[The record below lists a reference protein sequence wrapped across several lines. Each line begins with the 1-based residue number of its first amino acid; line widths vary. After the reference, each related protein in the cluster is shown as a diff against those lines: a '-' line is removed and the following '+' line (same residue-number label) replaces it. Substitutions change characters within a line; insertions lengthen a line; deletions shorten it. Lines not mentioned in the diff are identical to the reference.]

1 MLPPAQVVLGGEQ
14 EAGVQQQVPLYN
26 VFPSPGLT
34 ITTQPGPELASPPPT
49 LPSLLSSLDTTTT
62 MSQVRPSAGDQLM
75 SHVTLVQR
83 FQFPASSTPALPPY
97 LGHYPALTPEQLG
110 YLRLLNQGLN
120 INPALGQLGQGAAL
134 GQLGQGGLGQLG
146 QLGGQLR
153 QGPQFTT
160 IVNSQIKTTSVT
172 LTESEEYRWV
182 WKNI

>member
-1 MLPPAQVVLGGEQ
+1 M
-14 EAGVQQQVPLYN
+14 QQQVPLYN

-34 ITTQPGPELASPPPT
+34 ITSQPGPELASPPPT

-62 MSQVRPSAGDQLM
+62 LSQVGPSAGDQLM
-75 SHVTLVQR
+75 SHVTLLQR
-83 FQFPASSTPALPPY
+83 FQLPASSTPALPPF

-134 GQLGQGGLGQLG
+134 GQLGHGAALGQLGQGALGQLG

-172 LTESEEYRWV
+172 LTESEEYRWE
-182 WKNI
+182 

>member
-1 MLPPAQVVLGGEQ
+1 MQVVLGGEQ
-14 EAGVQQQVPLYN
+14 EAGGQQQVPLYN
-26 VFPSPGLT
+26 VFPSQGL
-34 ITTQPGPELASPPPT
+34 TTQPGPELASPPPT

-62 MSQVRPSAGDQLM
+62 MQVRPSAGDQLAV
-75 SHVTLVQR
+75 SNVTLVQR
-83 FQFPASSTPALPPY
+83 FPFPPSSTPALPPY

-120 INPALGQLGQGAAL
+120 INPALGQLGQGGLGQLGQGAAL
-134 GQLGQGGLGQLG
+134 GQLGQGALGQLG

-172 LTESEEYRWV
+172 LTESEEYRWA
-182 WKNI
+182 

>member
-1 MLPPAQVVLGGEQ
+1 MSSFNQEKALVGAFSVFVQPVVEPMARFTALI
-14 EAGVQQQVPLYN
+14 L
-26 VFPSPGLT
+26 
-34 ITTQPGPELASPPPT
+34 
-49 LPSLLSSLDTTTT
+49 
-62 MSQVRPSAGDQLM
+62 
-75 SHVTLVQR
+75 LVQR

-134 GQLGQGGLGQLG
+134 GQLGHGAALGQLGQGALGQLG

-172 LTESEEYRWV
+172 LTESEEYRWA
-182 WKNI
+182 